1 MTGKPL
7 PGFESGKRDAA
18 GKKEEDI
25 PLFGRIVAV
34 ADVYDALSS
43 RRVYKES
50 WDESR
55 VLETLKE
62 DSGKHFDPDLV
73 NAFFASLD
81 TIRSIAAR
89 YPD

>member
-1 MTGKPL
+1 
-7 PGFESGKRDAA
+7 
-18 GKKEEDI
+18 DI
-25 PLFGRIVAV
+25 PLFGRIVAI

-62 DSGKHFDPDLV
+62 DSGKHFDPDLISV
-73 NAFFASLD
+73 FFASLD